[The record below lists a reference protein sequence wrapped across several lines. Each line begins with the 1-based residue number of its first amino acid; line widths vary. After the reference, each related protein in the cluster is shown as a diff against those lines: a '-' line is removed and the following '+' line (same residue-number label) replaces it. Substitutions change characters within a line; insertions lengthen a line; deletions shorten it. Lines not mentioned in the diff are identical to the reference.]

1 MSLWGNSDNVTS
13 AGLVSLDYDTKIVTG
28 SASPATAFGAV
39 GSAKTGDVIR
49 FGIRGAAGAGTTYFG
64 DAVIVG
70 ITSARV
76 LTIGSTAGLTGA
88 AIGSTDFY
96 ISELPSYTVDDHQWS
111 NKHDTVATYKTIATS
126 TALTATGVGV
136 TNIAFRYK
144 DVEPA
149 LAIGG
154 PGYDSLLIDSTNIQF
169 LGLGTGT
176 ATVTQTSGINSD
188 RFYVATASIP
198 NISANSTE
206 IVISTDVAGTD
217 VESKHKVTEVA
228 ATYVGVGVT
237 NSVAVAAGS
246 KLLFHSPHLVS
257 LASTV
262 PSAISESDT
271 LTFQRKSG
279 GYDRQIYGIS
289 VADANRYDDSSGKFR
304 TSGSGWVGVTTYTDC
319 DGQFRV
325 KSEILV
331 AIGPGDSN
339 GNTGI
344 TTGANGIGYP
354 TNKG

>member
-13 AGLVSLDYDTKIVTG
+13 AGKVSLDYDTKIVTG

-70 ITSARV
+70 ITSARI
-76 LTIGSTAGLTGA
+76 LTIGSTAGLTGG

-111 NKHDTVATYKTIATS
+111 NKHDTVATYKTVATS

-149 LAIGG
+149 LAIQGG
-154 PGYDSLLIDSTNIQF
+154 PGYDSLLIDGENIQF
-169 LGLGTGT
+169 AGLGTGT
-176 ATVTQTSGINSD
+176 VNANATSGINSD
-188 RFYVATASIP
+188 RIYVTTANLP
-198 NISANSTE
+198 NISVGSAE
-206 IVISTDVAGTD
+206 VAVTVGGAAG
-217 VESKHKVTEVA
+217 KHKLTAIES
-228 ATYVGVGVT
+228 TYVSIGAT
-237 NSVAVAAGS
+237 ISAAINSGTKVV
-246 KLLFHSPHLVS
+246 FHSPHLVS

-262 PSAISESDT
+262 PVAISEGDT

-331 AIGPGDSN
+331 AIGPNKDN